1 MSTKISEIEEDTEEE
16 LQEPVVWKDFLILAS
31 KVRQQEELIK
41 TLNATSSG
49 KLKQKIRHELRK
61 RGITLVRKAS

>member
-16 LQEPVVWKDFLILAS
+16 LQEPVTWKDFLTLAA

-41 TLNATSSG
+41 ISFQNCEILKAEIE
-49 KLKQKIRHELRK
+49 KLKK
-61 RGITLVRKAS
+61 

>member
-1 MSTKISEIEEDTEEE
+1 MPTKFKKDEIIVKRTPDGK
-16 LQEPVVWKDFLILAS
+16 QS
-31 KVRQQEELIK
+31 KKRHYIHTIKQEELIK

>member
-41 TLNATSSG
+41 ISFKNCEILKAEIE
-49 KLKQKIRHELRK
+49 KLKI
-61 RGITLVRKAS
+61 

>member
-1 MSTKISEIEEDTEEE
+1 MSTKISEIEGDTEEE

-41 TLNATSSG
+41 ISFRNCEILKAEIE
-49 KLKQKIRHELRK
+49 KLKK
-61 RGITLVRKAS
+61 

>member
-16 LQEPVVWKDFLILAS
+16 LQEPVTWKDFLTLAS

-41 TLNATSSG
+41 ISFQNCDILKAEIE
-49 KLKQKIRHELRK
+49 KLKR
-61 RGITLVRKAS
+61 

>member
-16 LQEPVVWKDFLILAS
+16 LQEPVTWKDFLTLAS

-41 TLNATSSG
+41 ISFQNCEILKTEIE
-49 KLKQKIRHELRK
+49 KLKK
-61 RGITLVRKAS
+61 

>member
-16 LQEPVVWKDFLILAS
+16 LQEPVTWKDFLTLAS

-41 TLNATSSG
+41 ISFQNCEILKAEIE
-49 KLKQKIRHELRK
+49 KLKK
-61 RGITLVRKAS
+61 

>member
-16 LQEPVVWKDFLILAS
+16 LQEPVTWKDFLTLAS

-41 TLNATSSG
+41 ISFLNCEILKAEIE
-49 KLKQKIRHELRK
+49 KLKK
-61 RGITLVRKAS
+61 